1 DFCKNSVSDSRLAS
15 MPELSISANQNQ
27 HARGDFSMDK
37 LKAGEAAPNFTTTT
51 DEGKTVKL
59 SDYRGKRVVL
69 YFYPKD
75 DTPGCTT
82 QACSFRD
89 LYPSVQAKN
98 AVVVGVSPDDVAS
111 HQQFR
116 SKYELPFELVIDPEH
131 KVAEEFGVWRE
142 RERDGQKF
150 MGILRSHFVIDESGK
165 VVQVEYNVAPAESAQ
180 KAMAALG

>member
-1 DFCKNSVSDSRLAS
+1 MAN
-15 MPELSISANQNQ
+15 ELKV
-27 HARGDFSMDK
+27 GD
-37 LKAGEAAPNFTTTT
+37 AAPEF
-51 DEGKTVKL
+51 EGTNDRNEKVKL
-59 SDYRGKRVVL
+59 SDFKGKRVVL

-98 AVVVGVSPDDVAS
+98 AVVVGVSPDDIAS

-116 SKYELPFELVIDPEH
+116 SKYDLPFELVIDPEH

-142 RERDGQKF
+142 RERNGEKS
-150 MGILRSHFVIDESGK
+150 MGILRSHFVIDENGK
-165 VVQVEYNVAPAESAQ
+165 LVQVEFNVAPAESAE
-180 KAMAALG
+180 KAMAALA